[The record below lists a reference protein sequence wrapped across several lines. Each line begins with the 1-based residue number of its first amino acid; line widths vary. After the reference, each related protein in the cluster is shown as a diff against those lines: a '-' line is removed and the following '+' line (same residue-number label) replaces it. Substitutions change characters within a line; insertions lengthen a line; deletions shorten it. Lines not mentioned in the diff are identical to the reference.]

1 MEAPRRVSH
10 VEWEPEEGHWKM
22 YVLMGVTIPKASC
35 MSPSCNVR
43 RDELELCSEVGV
55 HPIQSR
61 YTRLLSSPH
70 PPLIP

>member
-43 RDELELCSEVGV
+43 SDELELCSEVY
-55 HPIQSR
+55 IQSS
-61 YTRLLSSPH
+61 THAFSAHLVLL
-70 PPLIP
+70 